1 MIAVLITHD
10 HSDHANEA
18 TTFTINHDVRIGGH
32 ALPAGSYT
40 FFVFPGE
47 SEWTL
52 VFNRVPRQWG
62 AFDYNPAFDALRVAA
77 KPVECAR
84 EEFLRYDIAPRGTN
98 AAVVALSW
106 EKKRVAFR
114 VEAGRTVTLGRPVR
128 STDCRHPS
136 PVTCSGISISFDQLI
151 EGGRMKSS
159 RPVLATGIL
168 TLSIL
173 AAGCAGKMT
182 SENYAKVTNGMTPA
196 QVEVI
201 LGPGTEQA
209 SSGVAVPAMPA
220 MPPGVPTPA
229 AGTGGIGAPGTT
241 VTTKVLVWQKG
252 GKMIT
257 ATFMNDQLVAKTQVG
272 L

>member
-1 MIAVLITHD
+1 
-10 HSDHANEA
+10 
-18 TTFTINHDVRIGGH
+18 
-32 ALPAGSYT
+32 
-40 FFVFPGE
+40 
-47 SEWTL
+47 
-52 VFNRVPRQWG
+52 
-62 AFDYNPAFDALRVAA
+62 
-77 KPVECAR
+77 
-84 EEFLRYDIAPRGTN
+84 
-98 AAVVALSW
+98 
-106 EKKRVAFR
+106 
-114 VEAGRTVTLGRPVR
+114 
-128 STDCRHPS
+128 
-136 PVTCSGISISFDQLI
+136 
-151 EGGRMKSS
+151 MKSS

-168 TLSIL
+168 ALSIL
-173 AAGCAGKMT
+173 AAGCAGKLT

-220 MPPGVPTPA
+220 MPAGVPTPA